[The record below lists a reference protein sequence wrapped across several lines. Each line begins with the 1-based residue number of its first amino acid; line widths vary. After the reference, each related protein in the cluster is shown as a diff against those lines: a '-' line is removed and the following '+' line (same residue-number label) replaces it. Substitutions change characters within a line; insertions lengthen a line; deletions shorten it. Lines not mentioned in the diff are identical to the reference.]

1 MLRDFLLQIACLRLF
16 QLGTCPAVLAKAAH
30 FRSARLDA
38 LDADDILFTPRVLQ
52 QRQDCLEVIHQSALT
67 TSLTSS

>member
-1 MLRDFLLQIACLRLF
+1 MFRRVYTLTAPAGRQYSRFNCISCRVTSYCSLQCLRLF

-38 LDADDILFTPRVLQ
+38 LDADDILFTPRV
-52 QRQDCLEVIHQSALT
+52 
-67 TSLTSS
+67 